1 MWFTGV
7 NMQDNTVLVMTIG
20 LIWMNREATLLEDGR
35 VRKWKKPGSCLEEIT
50 LLGGDPIEGLFF
62 NSCNFLNY
70 YFLLEGN
77 CFIMLW
83 WSLPYI
89 NVYQS

>member
-35 VRKWKKPGSCLEEIT
+35 VRKWKKPGSPYHCWEEIP
-50 LLGGDPIEGLFF
+50 LKAFF
-62 NSCNFLNY
+62 
-70 YFLLEGN
+70 
-77 CFIMLW
+77 
-83 WSLPYI
+83 
-89 NVYQS
+89 